1 MAVITIDL
9 AQCPDKLDVVPALVD
24 EIHFIQ
30 QRRFSFD
37 KIWSLTQTFQEV
49 GLSRAQAYC
58 LWVLLL
64 FDASQQASEHDT
76 LVKLGLTCK
85 IEVDGVAWV
94 EIDRKDLRFTPE
106 DRWLIG
112 VEDTPHYKYLDLA
125 VRAALNIRTRG

>member
-1 MAVITIDL
+1 MAIITIDL
-9 AQCPDKLDVVPALVD
+9 AHCPDKLDVVPALVD

-30 QRRFSFD
+30 KRRYSFE
-37 KIWSLTQTFQEV
+37 KIWSFTQTFQEV

-64 FDASQQASEHDT
+64 FDASQQASEYDT

-85 IEVDGVAWV
+85 IEADGIAWV

-112 VEDTPHYKYLDLA
+112 IGDTPHYQYLDLA
-125 VRAALNIRTRG
+125 ARAARKTPTRG